1 MISQE
6 LKTFL
11 EVEAPLIAEQV
22 RSILTK
28 ELDDI
33 KARLTDVGANSTRF
47 GAASGSITASHVN
60 GYIDEKLSEINT
72 PQA

>member
-6 LKTFL
+6 LKIFL
-11 EVEAPLIAEQV
+11 EVEAPLIAEQIK
-22 RSILTK
+22 SILTK
-28 ELDDI
+28 ELEDI

-47 GAASGSITASHVN
+47 GPASGSITASQVN
-60 GYIDEKLSEINT
+60 SYIDAKLSEINT